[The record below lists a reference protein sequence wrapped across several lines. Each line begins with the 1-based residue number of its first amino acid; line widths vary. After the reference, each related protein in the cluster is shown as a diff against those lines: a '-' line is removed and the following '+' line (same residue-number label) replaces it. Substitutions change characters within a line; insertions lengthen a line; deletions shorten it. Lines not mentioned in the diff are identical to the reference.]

1 MEVDGDA
8 YIRFARAFHVDLS
21 SSWGKN
27 PKIQWICTVQAA
39 IPNLGPLNKAVRP
52 EALPADAGAITRLRV
67 LMTLASLPV
76 LCLWIAPMGS
86 SLWLD
91 ELVTYWSVYKG
102 VVPSIARSQ
111 SWPGLQT
118 PYMVLV
124 AAIVRL
130 MGTSE

>member
-1 MEVDGDA
+1 M
-8 YIRFARAFHVDLS
+8 H
-21 SSWGKN
+21 
-27 PKIQWICTVQAA
+27 AA
-39 IPNLGPLNKAVRP
+39 VPNRGPLAKAVYP

-91 ELVTYWSVYKG
+91 ELVTFWSVDKG

-111 SWPGLQT
+111 FWPG
-118 PYMVLV
+118 
-124 AAIVRL
+124 
-130 MGTSE
+130 